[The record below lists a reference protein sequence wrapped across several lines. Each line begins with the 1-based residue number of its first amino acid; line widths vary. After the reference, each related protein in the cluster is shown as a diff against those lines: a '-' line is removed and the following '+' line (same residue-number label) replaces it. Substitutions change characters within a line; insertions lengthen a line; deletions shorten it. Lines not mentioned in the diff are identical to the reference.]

1 MAVVREQ
8 EMKAA
13 VQEMR
18 AKVVEA
24 EAEIPMAISSALR
37 EGKLMSWITITCKIL
52 FRIRKCA
59 TQYQM

>member
-1 MAVVREQ
+1 MAVAYEQ

-24 EAEIPMAISSALR
+24 EAEVPVPLPRRFVKESWVF
-37 EGKLMSWITITCKIL
+37 WITII
-52 FRIRKCA
+52 
-59 TQYQM
+59 